1 MNAPQFTVETFQNE
15 YLPVGAREVNAVITV
30 TSAGG
35 PDRPADAADGGGAA
49 EIIIIDR
56 SGSMSGSKIVEAR
69 RAAAAAVDVIRD
81 GVGFAVVAGTHTA
94 KPVYPDD
101 GSLAIATT
109 STKAAAQQAIG
120 RVKAGGGTAIG
131 SWLRLAHHI
140 FGTRPAVLRH
150 AILLTDGINGE
161 RPKQLDAAIS
171 LCEGVFSCDCRGV
184 GTGWRV
190 PELRK
195 ISTALLGT
203 VGIVAEPDGL
213 AADFEAIMQAA
224 MGKEVADVM
233 LRVRVPQTAR
243 VRFVK
248 QTEPTAEDLTGRRAE
263 AGPQTSDYP
272 TGAWGGQE
280 SRDYHVCVEVQ
291 PAGIGQEMQAA
302 RISLVLSAPSGSE
315 VLGQGMIKAIWTDNE
330 ELSTRIDP
338 RVAKATGQ
346 TELADAI
353 QDGLA
358 ARRAGD
364 LQTAT
369 ARLGRAVALAHAAG
383 EEETARLLAGVVD
396 VVDPVTGTVQL
407 KAKVRDVDEMTLDV
421 ESTKTVRVKR

>member
-1 MNAPQFTVETFQNE
+1 MNAPEFTIQTFQNE
-15 YLPVGAREVNAVITV
+15 YLPVGGREVNAVITV
-30 TSAGG
+30 TSAGA
-35 PDRPADAADGGGAA
+35 ADAADSADGEGAA

-56 SGSMSGSKIVEAR
+56 SGSMSGQKIAEAR

-81 GVGFAVVAGTHTA
+81 GVGFAVVAGTSTA
-94 KPVYPDD
+94 RPVYPDD
-101 GSLAIATT
+101 GSLAVAASGTR
-109 STKAAAQQAIG
+109 AAAQQAIS

-131 SWLRLAHHI
+131 SWLRLAHQI
-140 FGTRPAVLRH
+140 FGTRPAALRH
-150 AILLTDGINGE
+150 AILLTDGKNGE
-161 RPKQLDAAIS
+161 RPRQLDAAIE
-171 LCEGVFSCDCRGV
+171 LCQGVFSCDCRGV

-248 QTEPTAEDLTGRRAE
+248 QWAPTIEDLTGRRAE
-263 AGPQTSDYP
+263 AGPQTGEYP

-280 SRDYHVCVEVQ
+280 SRDYHICVEVE
-291 PAGIGQEMQAA
+291 PAAVGQEMQAA
-302 RISLVLSAPSGSE
+302 RISLVLHAPAGPE

-330 ELSTRIDP
+330 EWSTRIDP
-338 RVAKATGQ
+338 RVAEATGQ
-346 TELADAI
+346 SQLAAAI
-353 QDGLA
+353 GEGLA

-369 ARLGRAVALAHAAG
+369 AKLGRAVALAHASG
-383 EEETARLLAGVVD
+383 REETAQLLARVVD
-396 VVDPVTGTVQL
+396 VVDPVTGTIQL
-407 KAKVRDVDEMTLDV
+407 KPKVRDVDEMTLDV